1 MKSSDVCGSPSD
13 IDGSSPGTAGRRKRP
28 EARARPSPE
37 APAVA
42 WSMEVVPAVTVQ
54 AGNDALD
61 LLELG
66 RLLQA
71 LADTS
76 RIGQAAETVGVS
88 YRSAW
93 GRLALAERLLG
104 VPLVERVKGHGS
116 RLSASGADL
125 VRALRLFERAGQRQ
139 LDAPLQIL
147 RDAVDQLTGAP
158 EPPVRIAASHDLL
171 LQEIL
176 GLERENAVPQGG
188 PDAAGQNEPAPDE
201 ATEAQERES
210 GTSGKGGSAQPRT
223 TARLRAPRWSARFI
237 GSEDAL
243 AALMAGQ
250 ADIAGFHLP
259 EPLPA
264 PAERPEVLRLP
275 GYFVEAVVRREQG
288 LIVARGN
295 PGRIH
300 DVVDLARPGIRFV
313 NRQRGAGTRTWF
325 DRLLRE
331 RGLNPAGIRG
341 YEREEFTHYAVAASV
356 AAGLADAGFGLRA
369 AADQLGLDFISI
381 GMERYYLC
389 GLQHWRNH
397 PRVRALIHELRARA
411 TRASGYAR
419 CRSVDGQAG

>member
-1 MKSSDVCGSPSD
+1 
-13 IDGSSPGTAGRRKRP
+13 
-28 EARARPSPE
+28 
-37 APAVA
+37 
-42 WSMEVVPAVTVQ
+42 MEVVPAVTVQ
-54 AGNDALD
+54 AGDDALD

-66 RLLQA
+66 RLLRA

-139 LDAPLQIL
+139 LDAPLQSL
-147 RDAVDQLTGAP
+147 REAVDQLTGAP

-176 GLERENAVPQGG
+176 GLERENGVPQNGS
-188 PDAAGQNEPAPDE
+188 DAAGQNDESLPDE
-201 ATEAQERES
+201 AIEAEERER
-210 GTSGKGGSAQPRT
+210 GTSDKGGSAQPRT

-259 EPLPA
+259 EPPPA
-264 PAERPEVLRLP
+264 PAERPEVFRLP

-295 PGRIH
+295 PKRIR
-300 DVVDLARPGIRFV
+300 DVVDLARSGIRFV

-331 RGLNPAGIRG
+331 RGLSPAGIRG

-389 GLQHWRNH
+389 GLLHWRNH

-411 TRASGYAR
+411 TRASGYTR
-419 CRSVDGQAG
+419 CRSVEARTG

>member
-1 MKSSDVCGSPSD
+1 MD
-13 IDGSSPGTAGRRKRP
+13 A
-28 EARARPSPE
+28 
-37 APAVA
+37 
-42 WSMEVVPAVTVQ
+42 VPAVTVR
-54 AGNDALD
+54 AGDDALD

-76 RIGQAAETVGVS
+76 RIGQAAERTGVS

-104 VPLVERVKGHGS
+104 VPLVERIKGHGT
-116 RLSASGADL
+116 RLSAAGTDL
-125 VRALRLFERAGQRQ
+125 LQALQLFERAGRRQ
-139 LDAPLQIL
+139 LDAPLQSL
-147 RDAVDQLTGAP
+147 RNAVDQLTGAP
-158 EPPVRIAASHDLL
+158 EPPLRIAASHDLL
-171 LQEIL
+171 LQEIV
-176 GLERENAVPQGG
+176 GLERENDDIDGGISHDGDLCDGDSPGRDSHDGSGAAVGPQENGAG
-188 PDAAGQNEPAPDE
+188 TPEEDARQPVQLPPAM
-201 ATEAQERES
+201 R
-210 GTSGKGGSAQPRT
+210 R
-223 TARLRAPRWSARFI
+223 RAPRWSARFI

-243 AALMAGQ
+243 AALMAGR
-250 ADIAGFHLP
+250 ADVAGFHLP

-264 PAERPEVLRLP
+264 PAERPEIFRLP

-295 PGRIH
+295 PKRVH
-300 DVVDLARPGIRFV
+300 DVVDLARPGMRFV

-331 RGLNPAGIRG
+331 RGLSPAGIRG

-389 GLQHWRNH
+389 GRQNWRRH
-397 PRVRALIHELRARA
+397 PRVVALIHELRTRAARA
-411 TRASGYAR
+411 PGYAR
-419 CRSVDGQAG
+419 CRSADGNAG

>member
-1 MKSSDVCGSPSD
+1 MQ
-13 IDGSSPGTAGRRKRP
+13 
-28 EARARPSPE
+28 PSPDT
-37 APAVA
+37 PAVA

-54 AGNDALD
+54 AGDDALD

-66 RLLQA
+66 RLLRA

-125 VRALRLFERAGQRQ
+125 VRALRLFERAGRRQ
-139 LDAPLQIL
+139 LDAPLQSL
-147 RDAVDQLTGAP
+147 REAVDQLTGAP

-176 GLERENAVPQGG
+176 GLEREGGAPPDG
-188 PDAAGQNEPAPDE
+188 PDAAGHDE
-201 ATEAQERES
+201 AASGEAAPGEAAPGEATGAEERAS
-210 GTSGKGGSAQPRT
+210 GRAGGDTGGTASGRGPGQRRS

-264 PAERPEVLRLP
+264 PAERPEVFRLP

-288 LIVARGN
+288 LIVACGN
-295 PGRIH
+295 PKRVR
-300 DVVDLARPGIRFV
+300 DVADLARSGIRFV

-331 RGLNPAGIRG
+331 RGLSPAGIRG

-419 CRSVDGQAG
+419 CRSVEARTD